1 MAKTENLKQF
11 EKGKSGNPGG
21 RPAIPA
27 EVKEMARAASVEAIE
42 RAIYWMRSDDS
53 AASLKAIQIITERA
67 YGKPAQPID
76 GDGQGGAIPV
86 GIEVRFIRPGEA

>member
-1 MAKTENLKQF
+1 MPFQP
-11 EKGKSGNPGG
+11 GQSGNPGG
-21 RPAIPA
+21 RKPIPA
-27 EVKEMARAASVEAIE
+27 EIKEMARAASAEAIE

-76 GDGQGGAIPV
+76 GDGEGGKIPV
-86 GIEVRFIRPGEA
+86 SVEIRFVRPGEA